1 MDSCPQGKLK
11 VLFSINASE
20 KPVRGPPLHSSSRC
34 ALPRWSPSFSRVLL
48 SFPREGEEFRRMA
61 EKTMDN
67 AAAAVGGAASTAAD
81 GGLAALMGGL
91 GAASRPP

>member
-1 MDSCPQGKLK
+1 LKSFFFHQRLRETCAYPAASFLVSLCPAALVSV
-11 VLFSINASE
+11 VLNA
-20 KPVRGPPLHSSSRC
+20 
-34 ALPRWSPSFSRVLL
+34 LL

-91 GAASRPP
+91 GAALRPP